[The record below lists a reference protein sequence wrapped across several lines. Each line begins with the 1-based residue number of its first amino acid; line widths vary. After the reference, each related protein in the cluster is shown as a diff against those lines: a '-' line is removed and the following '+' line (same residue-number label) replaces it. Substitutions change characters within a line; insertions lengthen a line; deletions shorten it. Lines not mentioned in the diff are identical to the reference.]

1 MADIGIKINNA
12 KAFRLA
18 EKNKDF
24 QLFLGELQHEMLK
37 QEAALSARAFIKFSP
52 PIPSG
57 GGSGDTSK
65 AYKQGEIA
73 VERDIRS
80 LVAPRSATLASAV
93 NDLYGSRSDFEEW
106 KAKRLTKNSGRII
119 NAIHADTNIERAYKM
134 AQNVFGNSNTGGR
147 ILDDIS
153 ELQELH
159 NKQRMM
165 YRGRITRNRG
175 PSQDIK
181 QKPYFAEPRLI
192 TKYIANIKKH
202 VGYMQSGWLQVIN
215 KIGTVKLRGQ
225 YLSSGTKGVSSRLYK
240 LTGNGT
246 VHMTTGSRGF
256 VFNVNATATIANP
269 IGNIHN
275 VAEEARVKYKVIQYR
290 LNQLASRP
298 YNRYLS
304 NAISRYNSGALKV

>member
-1 MADIGIKINNA
+1 MADIGIRINNA

-52 PIPSG
+52 PIPEG
-57 GGSGDTSK
+57 GGVGDKTP

-134 AQNVFGNSNTGGR
+134 AQNIFGNANTGGR
-147 ILDDIS
+147 ILGDIS

-159 NKQRMM
+159 NKQRLM
-165 YRGRITRNRG
+165 YRGRITRKGG

-192 TKYIANIKKH
+192 TKYINDIKKH
-202 VGYMQSGWLQVIN
+202 VGFLQSGWLRVIH

-225 YLSSGTKGVSSRLYK
+225 YLSSGTKGISSRLYK
-240 LTGNGT
+240 LTGDGN
-246 VHMTTGSRGF
+246 VRMTTGSRGF
-256 VFNVNATATIANP
+256 VFNINATATISNP
-269 IGNIHN
+269 IGNINN
-275 VAEEARVKYKVIQYR
+275 VAEEAAVRAQVIKYR

-298 YNRYLS
+298 YNKYLS